1 MRRLKNILRNINKNP
16 NVNRFLD
23 MSRRRKTNGKAN
35 NSNLV
40 GLVATVTNVENVN
53 VGKRVVIQEVNNDIA
68 KVFLLDDKKMNK
80 FYLPVSD
87 LRIFSRERS
96 QKYLLE
102 NVIDGFMSV
111 VNKAINGDEVKR
123 YSDKISLRQELDNIA
138 ECFGEFSKWREIN
151 FGGNANNEPIFEE
164 PKDDHEEDTE
174 SNYCNHILQCRDLF
188 AKCSEFCRDN
198 NVSPMLFVSKLSEHL
213 YAMHERYAPKDKK

>member
-1 MRRLKNILRNINKNP
+1 MRRLKNISRNINKNP

-40 GLVATVTNVENVN
+40 GLVATVTNAENVN

-87 LRIFSRERS
+87 LRPFSRERS
-96 QKYLLE
+96 QEYLLE
-102 NVIDGFMSV
+102 SVIDGFMGI
-111 VNKAINGDEVKR
+111 VNKVVNGDE
-123 YSDKISLRQELDNIA
+123 D
-138 ECFGEFSKWREIN
+138 WRKHAR
-151 FGGNANNEPIFEE
+151 GNTDYVQPQKKE
-164 PKDDHEEDTE
+164 PKW
-174 SNYCNHILQCRDLF
+174 
-188 AKCSEFCRDN
+188 
-198 NVSPMLFVSKLSEHL
+198 
-213 YAMHERYAPKDKK
+213 

>member
-1 MRRLKNILRNINKNP
+1 MRRLKNISRNINKNP

-23 MSRRRKTNGKAN
+23 MSRQRRKTNGKAN

-40 GLVATVTNVENVN
+40 GLVATVTNAENVN

-87 LRIFSRERS
+87 LRPFSRERS
-96 QKYLLE
+96 QEYLLE
-102 NVIDGFMSV
+102 SVIDGFMGI
-111 VNKAINGDEVKR
+111 VNKVVNGDEDWRKHAR
-123 YSDKISLRQELDNIA
+123 SNADNA
-138 ECFGEFSKWREIN
+138 QPPKK
-151 FGGNANNEPIFEE
+151 E
-164 PKDDHEEDTE
+164 PKDLTDDSERNY
-174 SNYCNHILQCRDLF
+174 SNHVLEGGDLIV
-188 AKCSEFCRDN
+188 KCSKFCRDYK
-198 NVSPMLFVSKLSEHL
+198 VSPIYFISQLSEHL

>member
-1 MRRLKNILRNINKNP
+1 
-16 NVNRFLD
+16 
-23 MSRRRKTNGKAN
+23 MSRRRNRNTNKAN

-80 FYLPVSD
+80 FYLPISD

-102 NVIDGFMSV
+102 NVIDGFMSI
-111 VNKAINGDEVKR
+111 VNKAINGDE
-123 YSDKISLRQELDNIA
+123 D
-138 ECFGEFSKWREIN
+138 WRKHAR
-151 FGGNANNEPIFEE
+151 GNADNAQPPKKEPRGLS
-164 PKDDHEEDTE
+164 DDSEQNFSD
-174 SNYCNHILQCRDLF
+174 HILEGSELIV
-188 AKCSEFCRDN
+188 KCSKFCRDYK
-198 NVSPMLFVSKLSEHL
+198 VSPIFFISELSKHL
-213 YAMHERYAPKDKK
+213 YYMHERYAPKDKK

>member
-1 MRRLKNILRNINKNP
+1 MRRLKNISRNINKNP

-40 GLVATVTNVENVN
+40 GLLATVTNAENVN

-87 LRIFSRERS
+87 LRPFSRERS
-96 QKYLLE
+96 QEYLIE
-102 NVIDGFMSV
+102 NVIDGFMGI
-111 VNKAINGDEVKR
+111 VNKVVNGDE
-123 YSDKISLRQELDNIA
+123 D
-138 ECFGEFSKWREIN
+138 WRKHVRRS
-151 FGGNANNEPIFEE
+151 NANKEQIFLD
-164 PKDDHEEDTE
+164 PKDYQEDGSE
-174 SNYCNHILQCRDLF
+174 KNYSNHILEGGDLIV
-188 AKCSEFCRDN
+188 KCSKFCRDYK
-198 NVSPMLFVSKLSEHL
+198 VSPIYFISQLSEHL